1 MGKGL
6 NKMLEIIGVSKED
19 EDDFD
24 NTFEDEEEED
34 EDIQEQDGIT
44 VTTNRYPRS
53 SGSSS
58 QTASSSRYARR
69 ESNREDVSMNTHDYN
84 QTDDIYEARRKRSR
98 LSSIQGGANS
108 HTMLIHS
115 PATYT
120 ESQELVLQLKQNK
133 QIIIK
138 LDSIEKEIAQR
149 ILDFMSGAAFALE
162 AQVTKISKGIYLFT
176 STDTKIEKPERDKE
190 QEPSTDGFLVLDE
203 NDRYRQ

>member
-1 MGKGL
+1 MGKGI

-19 EDDFD
+19 EEDFD
-24 NTFEDEEEED
+24 NTFEED
-34 EDIQEQDGIT
+34 EDEEDMDEQDGIT

-53 SGSSS
+53 SSGGS
-58 QTASSSRYARR
+58 QTSSSRYARR
-69 ESNREDVSMNTHDYN
+69 ESKREEVSMNSHDYR

-203 NDRYRQ
+203 SDRYRQ

>member
-19 EDDFD
+19 DEDFD
-24 NTFEDEEEED
+24 NTFEDDEEED
-34 EDIQEQDGIT
+34 IEEEGIT
-44 VTTNRYPRS
+44 VTQNRYPRS
-53 SGSSS
+53 GGSSGQS
-58 QTASSSRYARR
+58 GSSRYARR
-69 ESNREDVSMNTHDYN
+69 ESKREDISMNTHDYA
-84 QTDDIYEARRKRSR
+84 QTDDIIEARRKRSR
-98 LSSIQGGANS
+98 LSSIQGGVNS

-162 AQVTKISKGIYLFT
+162 SSGY
-176 STDTKIEKPERDKE
+176 
-190 QEPSTDGFLVLDE
+190 
-203 NDRYRQ
+203 